1 MKRSEMATLVE
12 LKEASFSHDT
22 GPEILHQ
29 VSLSVQE
36 GARIAVLGENGSG
49 KSTLFRL
56 LSGAWT
62 PTSGELVIAGTP
74 ITRARR
80 KKQARDFARAHVQL
94 VLQEPDDQIFAMS
107 VREDISFGP
116 LNQGLTPE
124 EVESRVD
131 QAMMAAEVSELAEKV
146 PHQLSYGQRKRVA
159 LAGALAMQ
167 PDVLML
173 DEPTA
178 GLDPAGSR
186 KLLRTIEGL
195 EAAVVLS
202 THDVN
207 LAYEFATDV
216 VVLLDGRLTVGSCE
230 HILSDTELL
239 RKARLELPWAPVVS
253 VALGRT
259 VKRPEDVL

>member
-74 ITRARR
+74 LTRAR
-80 KKQARDFARAHVQL
+80 
-94 VLQEPDDQIFAMS
+94 
-107 VREDISFGP
+107 
-116 LNQGLTPE
+116 QGLTPE

-167 PDVLML
+167 PNVLML

-216 VVLLDGRLTVGSCE
+216 VVLLDGRLTVGSCD

>member
-1 MKRSEMATLVE
+1 
-12 LKEASFSHDT
+12 
-22 GPEILHQ
+22 
-29 VSLSVQE
+29 
-36 GARIAVLGENGSG
+36 
-49 KSTLFRL
+49 
-56 LSGAWT
+56 
-62 PTSGELVIAGTP
+62 
-74 ITRARR
+74 
-80 KKQARDFARAHVQL
+80 
-94 VLQEPDDQIFAMS
+94 MS

-216 VVLLDGRLTVGSCE
+216 VVLLDGRLTVGSCD